1 MHMAAGKSDDLGK
14 LLLRISVGLV
24 LVFHGYSKILSGV
37 EWLKPLVA
45 GLGLPGFLAYGVFL
59 GEVVAPIMVI
69 LGIRTR
75 IAALVMVINM
85 VMAIVI
91 AHRNQIF
98 SLKEAGGGWA
108 IELDALILL
117 GALALFFLGGGRYG
131 VGRGKSA
138 WD

>member
-1 MHMAAGKSDDLGK
+1 MAAGKSDDLGK

-24 LVFHGYSKILSGV
+24 LVFHGYSKIQSGV

-45 GLGLPGFLAYGVFL
+45 GIGLPHVIAYGVYL
-59 GEVVAPIMVI
+59 GEVVGPIMVI
-69 LGIRTR
+69 LGFRTR
-75 IAALVMVINM
+75 IAAIVMVINM

-131 VGRGKSA
+131 VGRGKNA